1 MHKNA
6 KTFLDQALNEYSM
19 SKDEVTL
26 LKATAENLSVYWK
39 AMDQLQNESLTITSD
54 SGRIRKHPATEISKN
69 SWSAFLAGCRLLQ
82 ICQPQQALGGRGLK
96 K

>member
-6 KTFLDQALNEYSM
+6 KSFLQQALNEYPLSH
-19 SKDEVTL
+19 DETTL
-26 LKATAENLSVYWK
+26 LRGAVQNLSVYWQ
-39 AMDQLQNESLTITSD
+39 AMDQLQKEGLTITSD
-54 SGRIRKHPATEISKN
+54 NGMTRKHPANEIAKN

-82 ICQPQQALGGRGLK
+82 ICQPPVAKGGRGLK